1 MIRPGLSTLLVAAF
15 SAWAALPCPADEPPA
30 AEHVAAAKSFDEQIA
45 PLLARRCLECHNA
58 SDRKGELDL
67 TRVET
72 ALAGGDSGPAIVPGT
87 PAESNLWQRVA
98 DDEMPPKKPLDAAE
112 KQLLRD
118 WIAQGAKWG
127 QSPVDRFRHT
137 SDVRAGYDWWSLVPV
152 RRPDLPAVRRADWAR
167 NPIDRF
173 VLARLE
179 AEGLA
184 PSDEADRR
192 TLIRRLAFDLTGLP
206 PSPEEIA
213 AFVADPDPR
222 AYEAAVDRLLAS
234 PDYGERWARHWLDL
248 ARFGESNGFE
258 YDEPRRN
265 AWPYRDWVVGA
276 LNRDL
281 PFDEFARLQLAGDV
295 LRPGDEDAIKA
306 TGFLAAAAFDTVGQ
320 NQQSQAMK
328 AVVRQDELED
338 LVSTSCQTF
347 LALTVHC
354 ARCHDH
360 KFDPIRQTEYYQ
372 LTSALDGVRQGERDV
387 TSAEERAEI
396 VKRTAE
402 MRAQIVELTASI
414 RRIEDPP
421 RLQILA
427 ERNAQSGPR
436 PAPPTPLARW
446 TFDEDLRDSVGALH
460 GAASGRAVVRD
471 GQLRLD
477 GRKTFVATEPLAT
490 NLQAKTLEAW
500 VTLDN
505 LGQAGGG
512 VMGIQT
518 LDGSAFDAIV
528 FAERQPG
535 RWMAGSDNFSRTQD
549 FDGAAETSADKGP
562 VHVAIVYDAD
572 GTVSAYRGGQPYG
585 KPYRGPAP
593 YSFAAGKAQVTFGLR
608 HAPAGGNRMLAGTI
622 DRAQLYDRA
631 LTPDEIA
638 ASAEVPSDFVN
649 EATLVARLGANERA
663 ERERLK
669 QSLEH
674 LRAQVAKPAKKL
686 CYAVAPRQPA
696 PARLLVRGDSR
707 QPGEVVAPGGLSA
720 AVGLSADFHLPP
732 DAPEGE
738 RRAALARWIT
748 SPQNPLFARVIV
760 NRLWHYHFGMGL
772 VDTPSDFGFSGGR
785 PSHPELLAWLATY
798 LVNERFSLKQL
809 HRTIV
814 LSATYRQASRSNPAA
829 AARDADNRWL
839 WRKTPLRL
847 DAESVRDAVLTVAG
861 ELNPARGGPGFH
873 DCQEVLRS
881 GTYSYV
887 PSDPEGIDF
896 QRRSIYRVWTRGGR
910 SNLLDVFDCPDPST
924 TSPKRA
930 VTTTPLQ
937 ALALLNNSFV
947 LRMAERLAERI
958 QREAGA
964 DSAAQVA
971 RAYQLAYGRAPTADE
986 VREAQQVVERHGL
999 SVLARA
1005 IYNSNEFLYVD

>member
-1 MIRPGLSTLLVAAF
+1 V
-15 SAWAALPCPADEPPA
+15 
-30 AEHVAAAKSFDEQIA
+30 
-45 PLLARRCLECHNA
+45 
-58 SDRKGELDL
+58 
-67 TRVET
+67 
-72 ALAGGDSGPAIVPGT
+72 
-87 PAESNLWQRVA
+87 
-98 DDEMPPKKPLDAAE
+98 
-112 KQLLRD
+112 LRT
-118 WIAQGAKWG
+118 G
-127 QSPVDRFRHT
+127 
-137 SDVRAGYDWWSLVPV
+137 
-152 RRPDLPAVRRADWAR
+152 WAR
-167 NPIDRF
+167 KPIDRF

-184 PSDEADRR
+184 PSEEADRR

-206 PSPEEIA
+206 PTPEDVA
-213 AFVADPDPR
+213 SFVANSDPR
-222 AYEAAVDRLLAS
+222 AYEALVDRLLAS

-265 AWPYRDWVVGA
+265 AWPYRDWVINA
-276 LNRDL
+276 LNHDL
-281 PFDEFARLQLAGDV
+281 PFDEFARQQLAGDV
-295 LRPGDEDAIKA
+295 LHPGDTEAIKA
-306 TGFLAAAAFDTVGQ
+306 TGFLVAGAFDTVGQ

-347 LALTVHC
+347 LGLTVHC

-396 VKRTAE
+396 ALCTAD
-402 MRAQIVELTASI
+402 MQNQIAELTASI
-414 RRIEDPP
+414 QRIEDPP
-421 RLQILA
+421 RVQILA
-427 ERNAQSGPR
+427 ERNAQSASR
-436 PAPPTPLARW
+436 PAAPAPIARW
-446 TFDEDLRDSVGALH
+446 TFDENLRDSVGGLH
-460 GAASGRAVVRD
+460 GAPSGGAKLRD

-477 GRKTFVATEPLAT
+477 GRKTFVATEPLAV

-505 LGQAGGG
+505 LTQAGGG

-518 LDGSAFDAIV
+518 LDGAVFDTIV

-549 FDGAAETSADKGP
+549 FDGPAETAADKGP
-562 VHVAIVYDAD
+562 VHVAIVYDVD
-572 GTVSAYRGGQPYG
+572 GTISAYRDGAPYG

-593 YSFAAGKAQVTFGLR
+593 FSFAAGKAQVTFGMR
-608 HAPAGGNRMLAGTI
+608 HAPAGGNRMLAGTV

-631 LTPDEIA
+631 LTPEEIA
-638 ASAEVPSDFVN
+638 ASAEGLSDYVN
-649 EATLVARLGANERA
+649 EATLLARLGANERA

-669 QSLEH
+669 QSLAN
-674 LRAQVAKPAKKL
+674 LRAQVAKPAKKM
-686 CYAVAPRQPA
+686 CYAVAPRQSA

-707 QPGEVVAPGGLSA
+707 QPGEIVAAGGLSA
-720 AVGLSADFHLPP
+720 AAGLSADFHLPP
-732 DAPEGE
+732 DAPEGD

-748 SPQNPLFARVIV
+748 DPRNPLFARVIA
-760 NRLWHYHFGMGL
+760 NRLWHYHFGVGL

-785 PSHPELLAWLATY
+785 LTHPELLDWLATH
-798 LVNERFSLKQL
+798 LVDEGFSLKEL

-814 LSATYRQASRSNPAA
+814 LSATYRQSSQFNATS

-839 WRKTPLRL
+839 WRKAPLRL
-847 DAESVRDAVLTVAG
+847 DAESVRDAVLAAAG

-873 DCQEVLRS
+873 DCQEMLRS

-887 PSDPEGIDF
+887 PNDPVGFEF

-924 TSPKRA
+924 ISPKRA

-937 ALALLNNSFV
+937 ALALLNNSFM
-947 LRMAERLAERI
+947 LRMADRLADRI
-958 QREAGA
+958 AREAGPG
-964 DSAAQVA
+964 SAAQVV
-971 RAYQLAYGRAPTADE
+971 RAYQLAYGRAPSE
-986 VREAQQVVERHGL
+986 GESIEAQQVVERHGL
-999 SVLARA
+999 GVLARA
-1005 IYNSNEFLYVD
+1005 IFNSNEFLYVD